1 MGLTVMQDV
10 ARATALGYSL
20 PEAVRHVASRAITE
34 AERGAS
40 YSSVYLREIHR
51 LMVATA

>member
-1 MGLTVMQDV
+1 MGLTAKQDV
-10 ARATALGYSL
+10 ARAAALGYSL
-20 PEAVRHVASRAITE
+20 RDAVRHVARRAIAE
-34 AERGAS
+34 ADRGAS